1 MASQRKAESYGR
13 YGIADFPRSEHRK
26 RVAKAQRLM
35 REKAV
40 DCLILTTE
48 TNIGYFCGYR
58 GSASIESVDYS
69 TAFLILAADS
79 DPVLVA
85 HVSSR
90 GNVEGMLALGRAEY
104 VYWEGV
110 NAGGK
115 YPTKIFD
122 AVVNVIREISPP
134 ETGTIG
140 VEMGRRLHIAASL
153 EFMDEIRRVL
163 DRSSIVDASEIVWNC
178 RMIKSGLEVDY
189 LEKSC
194 KITLSAYKETFDN
207 VREGMTE
214 KEVARQVYKG
224 ILDGAGEDMPLKMF
238 LNIRAGP
245 DRYTMCDTRPTERR
259 LRKGDILILDGGF
272 MYRGYFSDLTRLL
285 CVGRPSRNQL
295 ELFETAR
302 EAEELGVRQLKAGV
316 TAGKI
321 WEDVMALIK
330 DRGHVRNSLYEG
342 IGHGI
347 GLDIHE
353 FPRIA
358 SNSEAVLEPGMVLT
372 MEPCLYDEPVV
383 KGILFG
389 RKNSGLGEG
398 VFFVED
404 EILVTE
410 SGNRI
415 LSKMSRDLYQA

>member
-1 MASQRKAESYGR
+1 M
-13 YGIADFPRSEHRK
+13 H
-26 RVAKAQRLM
+26 
-35 REKAV
+35 EKGV
-40 DCLILTTE
+40 DCLILSSE

-58 GSASIESVDYS
+58 GTASIESVDYS
-69 TAFLILAADS
+69 TAFLVLPADS
-79 DPVLVA
+79 DPVLVT

-104 VYWEGV
+104 LYWEGV
-110 NAGGK
+110 NAEGK
-115 YPTKIFD
+115 YPTKILD
-122 AVVNVIREISPP
+122 AVVNVIREISPS
-134 ETGTIG
+134 ETRTIG
-140 VEMGRRLHIAASL
+140 VEMGQRLHLAVSL
-153 EFMDEIRRVL
+153 EILEEIRRVL
-163 DRSSIVDASEIVWNC
+163 NQSKIVDASDIVWKC
-178 RMIKSGLEVDY
+178 RMIKSDLEVDY

-194 KITLSAYKETFDN
+194 EITLSAYEETFDK
-207 VREGMTE
+207 VKEGMTE
-214 KEVARQVYKG
+214 KEVAREVYKG

-245 DRYTMCDTRPTERR
+245 ERYTMCDTRPTERR

-285 CVGRPSRNQL
+285 CVGRPSKNQK
-295 ELFETAR
+295 ELFDTAR
-302 EAEELGVRQLKAGV
+302 EAEELGVRRLKAGA

-321 WEDVMALIK
+321 WKDVMDFIK
-330 DRGHVRNSLYEG
+330 DRNHLKNSLYEG

-358 SNSEAVLEPGMVLT
+358 SNSEAVLKPGMVLT
-372 MEPCLYDEPVV
+372 MEPCLYDEPIV

-389 RKNSGLGEG
+389 GKNSGLGEG

-404 EILVTE
+404 EVVITE

-415 LSKMSRDLYQA
+415 LGKMSRDLYEA